1 MLPAEHRALRELGA
15 FTGQLARHWDALA
28 GRLGGDE
35 ATLLR
40 AGSADGR
47 ALLAALEPLIADRGL
62 AARPAAQVA
71 GALVT
76 PRPLMGD
83 RLLERN
89 QALRFAV
96 LDVQHCVTLLGYLAR
111 LAAADGDRALEAFLG
126 EWELRLRRHEDAVR
140 AAAVA
145 AGERPDEAIRP
156 ADGSLAGR
164 AGQRLSSSVGAV
176 GEWVDGKIT
185 LRRR

>member
-1 MLPAEHRALRELGA
+1 MHPAEHRALRELGA
-15 FTGQLARHWDALA
+15 FAGQLARHWDALA

-40 AGSADGR
+40 AGSADAR
-47 ALLAALEPLIADRGL
+47 ELLAALEPLIAARGL

-71 GALVT
+71 GAFVT
-76 PRPLMGD
+76 PRPLPSD
-83 RLLERN
+83 LLLERN

-111 LAAADGDRALEAFLG
+111 LAAVDGDRALEAFLG
-126 EWELRLRRHEDAVR
+126 EWEPRLRRHEDAVR

-145 AGERPDEAIRP
+145 LGDHPGEAVEP
-156 ADGSLAGR
+156 ADASLAGR

-176 GEWVDGKIT
+176 GEWVDGKLT